1 AMLALGSDWGLVSF
15 SGEMFC
21 EYQLWI
27 DENAPFTHTMVAA
40 YANTFGGYI
49 PTDADLAMGEKGG
62 YEAACWPA
70 HSCALIVPTRV
81 ALAVGIEQ
89 QIREALEAM
98 WS

>member
-1 AMLALGSDWGLVSF
+1 MLSLGSDWGLVSF

-27 DENAPFTHTMVAA
+27 DENAPFAHKMVGA

-49 PTDADLAMGEKGG
+49 ATDADLAMGEKGG

-70 HSCALIVPTRV
+70 QSCALIVPTRV

-89 QIREALEAM
+89 QVHQALQQM